1 MSMSVSPTSASEA
14 LKRPDAIDRLWQL
27 SRRARDGERIETE
40 LTRLRLDGLSE
51 LERLVGACVRT
62 HLHALSRLRAGRCR
76 DAQRYSSRCEGG
88 WAQVI
93 DAIEATPPQLTPHS
107 LAYHMRTA
115 SRHMDKLQRLAQRGL
130 LDLVQASRL
139 KSRFLHATILQRA
152 GRSEDALALAHEV
165 ASTWQTDFPV
175 RLPGLPHILRTVAGW
190 ANADRELSQR
200 LLADAG
206 RLTGRMA
213 PYPED
218 SEEVWIKP
226 RRAEAI
232 VRFGFAATVIEI
244 ADVT

>member
-1 MSMSVSPTSASEA
+1 MSVSLTSASEA

-27 SRRARDGERIETE
+27 SRRARAGERIETE
-40 LTRLRLDGLSE
+40 LARLRLDGLSE

-62 HLHALSRLRAGRCR
+62 HLHALSRLLAGRCR
-76 DAQRYSSRCEGG
+76 DAQRYSSRCEGA

-93 DAIEATPPQLTPHS
+93 DAIGATPPQLTPHS

-115 SRHMDKLQRLAQRGL
+115 SRHTDKLQRLAQRGL

-139 KSRFLHATILQRA
+139 KSRFLHAMILQRA
-152 GRSEDALALAHEV
+152 GRSKDALARAQAV
-165 ASTWQTDFPV
+165 ASTWQKDLPV
-175 RLPGLPHILRTVAGW
+175 RLPGLPHILHTTAHW

-200 LLADAG
+200 LLAEAG

-226 RRAEAI
+226 RRAEGI